1 MHRMLCTS
9 PCSCDAFDIV
19 VWYVPRGSR
28 QPLCLC
34 HFPASAGQ
42 SPDITTWDLSPW
54 DPAAD
59 LAARLAAIP
68 TDPAS
73 GQPLL
78 PSDALFVRLPEHVA
92 AEAVADVLL
101 GAVGQLSRTCSAAD
115 VQVGRWLAHG
125 AAFVHWYM

>member
-1 MHRMLCTS
+1 MTS
-9 PCSCDAFDIV
+9 WDDI
-19 VWYVPRGSR
+19 STIHLLS
-28 QPLCLC
+28 PL
-34 HFPASAGQ
+34 AGQ
-42 SPDITTWDLSPW
+42 PPDITTWDLNAW

-59 LAARLAAIP
+59 LAARLAALP
-68 TDPAS
+68 TDPAT

-115 VQVGRWLAHG
+115 VQVGRWLAHV